1 MPIYE
6 YACAS
11 CGHQLEAMQSIKDAP
26 LTECPRC
33 KKKKLRKLVS
43 AAGFQLKGTGW
54 YVTDFR
60 DKGKPAAGKKKEGE
74 EGAAAEK
81 PTEAKEASSKPDA
94 AGASAKSG
102 EKTEKTE
109 KKKKKAAG
117 DGA

>member
-11 CGHQLEAMQSIKDAP
+11 CGHHLEVMQSIKDPP
-26 LTECPRC
+26 LTQCPKC
-33 KKKKLRKLVS
+33 KKKKLQKLVS

-60 DKGKPAAGKKKEGE
+60 DKGKPAADKKKDGE
-74 EGAAAEK
+74 EGAAADKSAES
-81 PTEAKEASSKPDA
+81 KEP
-94 AGASAKSG
+94 SAKPEAATDSAKPAG
-102 EKTEKTE
+102 KAE
-109 KKKKKAAG
+109 KKKKKKSGG